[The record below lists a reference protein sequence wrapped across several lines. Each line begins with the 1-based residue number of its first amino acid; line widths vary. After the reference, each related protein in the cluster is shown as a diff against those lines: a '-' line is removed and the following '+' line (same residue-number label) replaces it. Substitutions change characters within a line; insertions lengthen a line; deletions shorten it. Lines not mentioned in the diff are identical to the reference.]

1 MAKLD
6 KIITVPHI
14 DGRRFTCLQAA
25 ALCALSRFGRIY
37 KDSQFRAWV
46 WWTQR
51 YLAAWL
57 TPRRFF
63 DRSRQYGAAFCAMA
77 RDDLGREGLLT
88 IECECAG
95 LSPFFCTPQG
105 NGLAAK
111 LRAAMPE
118 ALSESEFA
126 NERARHQHERRITS
140 GRYAA

>member
-6 KIITVPHI
+6 KTITVPHI

-25 ALCALSRFGRIY
+25 ALCALSRFGRVY

-63 DRSRQYGAAFCAMA
+63 EHSRHYGGGACGCA
-77 RDDLGREGLLT
+77 RDALAREGLVS
-88 IECECAG
+88 IEAELAG
-95 LSPFFCTPQG
+95 VSPFFCRPQG
-105 NGLAAK
+105 HDLATK

-118 ALSESEFA
+118 PLGETEFA
-126 NERARHQHERRITS
+126 DARAKHQYERRILR
-140 GRYAA
+140 GRFAA

>member
-6 KIITVPHI
+6 KTITVPHI
-14 DGRRFTCLQAA
+14 DGRKFTCLQAA

-63 DRSRQYGAAFCAMA
+63 DRSRHYAANVCAVA
-77 RDDLGREGLLT
+77 RDDLARESLLT
-88 IECECAG
+88 IETELAG
-95 LSPFFCTPQG
+95 MAPFFCSPLG
-105 NGLAAK
+105 NELAAK

-126 NERARHQHERRITS
+126 NERAKHQHERRITS
-140 GRYAA
+140 GRFAA